1 MTKLTDEQKLSL
13 AQNIEMFEGG
23 TAVVRMIEEN
33 LYSVSIILSDGRKVA
48 ELKVDD
54 SLDDTWYGFKVGDKD
69 YDINIFSC
77 ELFGGPENAKWS
89 ASVYPAMDGYI
100 HTEFD
105 EQLNV
110 REV

>member
-1 MTKLTDEQKLSL
+1 MAKLTDEQKLSL

-23 TAVVRMIEEN
+23 TAEVRMIEEN

-54 SLDDTWYGFKVGDKD
+54 SLDDTWYGFKVEDKD

-77 ELFGGPENAKWS
+77 EFKRLFAHDSFFLDLPQKKS
-89 ASVYPAMDGYI
+89 
-100 HTEFD
+100 
-105 EQLNV
+105 
-110 REV
+110 R